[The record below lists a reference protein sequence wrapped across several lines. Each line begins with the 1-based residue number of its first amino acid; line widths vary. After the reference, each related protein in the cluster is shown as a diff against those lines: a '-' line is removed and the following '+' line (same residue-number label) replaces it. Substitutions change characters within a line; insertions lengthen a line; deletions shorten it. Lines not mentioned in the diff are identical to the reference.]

1 MKLQIDK
8 KIFNQAYLKYLLDY
22 SKRYEVYYGGAGS
35 GKSKFL
41 AQKLVYKSLTDR
53 RKVLILRKVGRTSKN
68 STFSIIKDTLSDWK
82 LLDYCKINNTD
93 LSIVLPNG
101 STFIFMGLDDQ
112 EKLKSITGLTD
123 AWLEEATEFNQD
135 DFNQVDLRI
144 RSLVSNLQIFLSFNP
159 VSKANWCYLL
169 FFKPD
174 NQDVVEF
181 RKKCLIVQTTYKD
194 NKFLPHEYV
203 DSLLMLKYTNPVF
216 FKIYAEGEFGSL
228 DKLVYNNWQKQD
240 FDKNDLKNLPLLVG
254 LDFGYTNDPT
264 ALVASLIDQE
274 HNRIYI
280 FDEFVQTGLVNT
292 DIADMIEKKGYSK
305 SVIIADSAEQK
316 SIEELRRAGVTRIKA
331 SVKGPDSILAGIQK
345 VQQYELIVHPSCCHV
360 LEELENYTWQKDKAT
375 NEYINKPVD
384 RFNHCLDALRYSTQC
399 IAVNP
404 KLKTMSKSSLF

>member
-8 KIFNQAYLKYLLDY
+8 KIFNQAYLKHLLDY

-53 RKVLILRKVGRTSKN
+53 RKILVLRKVGRTSKN
-68 STFSIIKDTLSDWK
+68 STFSIIKDTLSEWK

-101 STFIFMGLDDQ
+101 SSFIFMGLDDQ

-144 RSLVSNLQIFLSFNP
+144 RSLANNLQIFLSFNP

-174 NQDVVEF
+174 NEDVAEF
-181 RKKCLIVQTTYKD
+181 RKKCLILQTTYKD
-194 NKFLPHEYV
+194 NRFLPHEYI

-228 DKLVYNNWQKQD
+228 DKLVYNNWQKQE

-274 HNRIYI
+274 HNRIYV

-305 SVIIADSAEQK
+305 SIIVADSAEQK
-316 SIEELRRAGVTRIKA
+316 SIEELRRAGAIRIKA

-345 VQQYELIVHPSCCHV
+345 VQQYELIVHPSCSHV

-375 NEYINKPVD
+375 NEYINKPID
-384 RFNHCLDALRYSTQC
+384 KFNHCLDALRYSLQC
-399 IAVNP
+399 ININP
-404 KLKTMSKSSLF
+404 KIKTMSKSSFF